1 MTNNTIYLK
10 SGDAFI
16 IMWEDSVEIV
26 QPDGNSCIAR
36 RVAESKSLV
45 ELIKRTPEEVKEIAE
60 RYEKSRPNVNN
71 MIPQFKQQLN
81 VNNAIPQFK
90 QQLNVNNA
98 IPQFNKPLNTMT
110 PNKEQDVTTVC
121 KVPKF
126 HGPDGDKLAESVSL
140 ELGQKVIRINEALK
154 HEN

>member
-10 SGDAFI
+10 SGDAFV

-81 VNNAIPQFK
+81 VNNAIPQF
-90 QQLNVNNA
+90 
-98 IPQFNKPLNTMT
+98 NKPLNTMT

-140 ELGQKVIRINEALK
+140 ELGQKVIRINEVLK

>member
-1 MTNNTIYLK
+1 MTKDTIYLK

-36 RVAESKSLV
+36 RVAENKSLV

-71 MIPQFKQQLN
+71 MITQFKQSLN

-90 QQLNVNNA
+90 Q
-98 IPQFNKPLNTMT
+98 PLNTMT
-110 PNKEQDVTTVC
+110 PKREQDVTTVC
-121 KVPKF
+121 NIPKF
-126 HGPDGDKLAESVSL
+126 HGPDGDNLAEAVTL
-140 ELGQKVIRINEALK
+140 ELGQTIIRI
-154 HEN
+154 

>member
-1 MTNNTIYLK
+1 MTKDTIYLK
-10 SGDAFI
+10 SGDAII
-16 IMWEDSVEIV
+16 IMWEDNVEIV

-36 RVAESKSLV
+36 RVAESKILV

-60 RYEKSRPNVNN
+60 SYEKSRPNVNN
-71 MIPQFKQQLN
+71 M
-81 VNNAIPQFK
+81 IPQFK

-121 KVPKF
+121 NVPKF
-126 HGPDGDKLAESVSL
+126 HGQDVDYLDEAVTL
-140 ELGQKVIRINEALK
+140 ELGQKIIRI
-154 HEN
+154 

>member
-1 MTNNTIYLK
+1 MTKDTIYLK

-36 RVAESKSLV
+36 RL
-45 ELIKRTPEEVKEIAE
+45 EIAE

-81 VNNAIPQFK
+81 VNNAIPQF
-90 QQLNVNNA
+90 NR
-98 IPQFNKPLNTMT
+98 PLNTMT
-110 PNKEQDVTTVC
+110 PKKEQDVTTVC
-121 KVPKF
+121 NVPKF
-126 HGPDGDKLAESVSL
+126 HGQDVDYLDEAVTL
-140 ELGQKVIRINEALK
+140 ELGQKIIRI
-154 HEN
+154 

>member
-1 MTNNTIYLK
+1 MTKDTIYLK

-36 RVAESKSLV
+36 RLEKNKSSV
-45 ELIKRTPEEVKEIAE
+45 ELIKRTPDEVKEIAE
-60 RYEKSRPNVNN
+60 RYEKSRPSVNN
-71 MIPQFKQQLN
+71 M
-81 VNNAIPQFK
+81 IPQFK

-110 PNKEQDVTTVC
+110 PKKEQDVTTVFN
-121 KVPKF
+121 VPKF
-126 HGPDGDKLAESVSL
+126 HGQDVDYLDERVTL
-140 ELGQKVIRINEALK
+140 ELGQKIIRI
-154 HEN
+154 